1 MLITID
7 SRDLQKLT
15 GKLSELGKVQ
25 LPRAASEALN
35 LTVKDVRKDLQQGAK
50 DTFSSV
56 VPFTVNSFRYTPS
69 TPDRLEAVAY
79 IRDDAPGG
87 NPPAL
92 YLLPQIKSGSAYRTR
107 FAKSLE
113 RARDPSRYG
122 GGSAILAPNRVMAP
136 TQSPGGTRFTAQGNM
151 TAGQYTSILAD
162 ISKEYQ
168 TFLSGPGGRRKPKG
182 RAADRYF
189 YMNQTMADERR
200 NLRSNKPGVFL
211 RRNEKLFRV
220 MTEIPTPS
228 LPVKFQF
235 ERIGQATALRSF
247 ARYMGQQKF
256 L

>member
-7 SRDLQKLT
+7 SKDLQKLT

-35 LTVKDVRKDLQQGAK
+35 LTIKDVRKDLQQGAR
-50 DTFSSV
+50 DTFNSV
-56 VPFTVNSFRYTPS
+56 VRFTEKSFLYHESSPGK
-69 TPDRLEAVAY
+69 LEAVAY

-92 YLLPQIKSGSAYRTR
+92 YLRPQITGGLAYRTR

-151 TAGQYTSILAD
+151 NAGQYTSILAD

-168 TFLSGPGGRRKPKG
+168 TFLSGPGGRKKPKG

-211 RRNEKLFRV
+211 RRRGKLRV

-228 LPVKFQF
+228 LPAKFQF
-235 ERIGQATALRSF
+235 ERIGRATALRSF
-247 ARYMGQQKF
+247 ARYMSLQKI

>member
-7 SRDLQKLT
+7 SKDLQKLT

-50 DTFSSV
+50 TTFDSV
-56 VPFTVNSFRYTPS
+56 VPFTVNSFRYTSS

-92 YLLPQIKSGSAYRTR
+92 YLLPQIKGGSAYRTR

-151 TAGQYTSILAD
+151 TLVNTPRFLLTSA
-162 ISKEYQ
+162 
-168 TFLSGPGGRRKPKG
+168 
-182 RAADRYF
+182 
-189 YMNQTMADERR
+189 
-200 NLRSNKPGVFL
+200 RSIKHF
-211 RRNEKLFRV
+211 
-220 MTEIPTPS
+220 
-228 LPVKFQF
+228 
-235 ERIGQATALRSF
+235 
-247 ARYMGQQKF
+247 
-256 L
+256 

>member
-7 SRDLQKLT
+7 SKDLQKLT

-25 LPRAASEALN
+25 LPQAASRALN
-35 LTVKDVRKDLQQGAK
+35 LAIYDVRKDLQQGAR
-50 DTFSSV
+50 DTFNSV
-56 VPFTVNSFRYTPS
+56 VPFTVNSFLYTPS
-69 TPDRLEAVAY
+69 TPDRLEAVAF

-92 YLLPQIKSGSAYRTR
+92 YLRPQITGGLAYRTR

-122 GGSAILAPNRVMAP
+122 GGSAILRSNEVMVP
-136 TQSPGGTRFTAQGNM
+136 SQSPRGTRFTAQGNM
-151 TAGQYTSILAD
+151 SRGQYTSILAD
-162 ISKEYQ
+162 VSKEYQ

-200 NLRSNKPGVFL
+200 NLKNSKPGIFL

-220 MTEIPTPS
+220 MSQISTPD
-228 LPVKFQF
+228 LPAKFQF
-235 ERIGQATALRSF
+235 ERIGRATALRSF
-247 ARYMGQQKF
+247 ARYMSLQKI

>member
-7 SRDLQKLT
+7 SKDLQKLT

-56 VPFTVNSFRYTPS
+56 VPFTVNSFLYTPS

-92 YLLPQIKSGSAYRTR
+92 YLLPQIKSGLAYRTR

-113 RARDPSRYG
+113 RARDPISLWRG
-122 GGSAILAPNRVMAP
+122 GGAILAPNRVMAP
-136 TQSPGGTRFTAQGNM
+136 TQSPGGTRFSAQGNM
-151 TAGQYTSILAD
+151 NAGQYTSILAD

-168 TFLSGPGGRRKPKG
+168 TFLSGPGGRKKPKG
-182 RAADRYF
+182 KAADRYF
-189 YMNQTMADERR
+189 YMNQ
-200 NLRSNKPGVFL
+200 NHGRS
-211 RRNEKLFRV
+211 
-220 MTEIPTPS
+220 TPQS
-228 LPVKFQF
+228 AKQ
-235 ERIGQATALRSF
+235 QAWRFPAS
-247 ARYMGQQKF
+247 
-256 L
+256 

>member
-7 SRDLQKLT
+7 PTDLQKLT
-15 GKLSELGKVQ
+15 GKLSELGRVQ
-25 LPRAASEALN
+25 LPRAASTALN
-35 LTVKDVRKDLQQGAK
+35 MAIYDVRRDLQDGAK
-50 DTFSSV
+50 ATFRSV
-56 VPFTVNSFRYTPS
+56 VPFTVNSFLYTPS
-69 TPDRLEAVAY
+69 TPDRLEAVAF

-92 YLLPQIKSGSAYRTR
+92 YLLPQIKGGLAYRTR
-107 FAKSLE
+107 FAKSLQ

-122 GGSAILAPNRVMAP
+122 GGGAILPPNRVMAP

-162 ISKEYQ
+162 ISKDYQ
-168 TFLSGPGGRRKPKG
+168 TFLSGPGGRKKPKS

-200 NLRSNKPGVFL
+200 NLRNNKPGVFL
-211 RRNEKLFRV
+211 RRGDKLMRV
-220 MTEIPTPS
+220 MTEIPTPN
-228 LPVKFQF
+228 LPAKFQF
-235 ERIGQATALRSF
+235 ERIGQATAMRSF
-247 ARYMGQQKF
+247 ARYLGQQKF